1 MSPVQS
7 KHSTQRPKGTF
18 LATVTRRARLAL
30 LLVADD
36 AQLGRCAALHAAQRR
51 TAARARRVSS
61 AGMIN
66 LNIFMLSWR
75 P

>member
-1 MSPVQS
+1 VSPVQS

-36 AQLGRCAALHAAQRR
+36 AQLGRRAALHAAQRR
-51 TAARARRVSS
+51 AAARARARDLSRYRKPGKS
-61 AGMIN
+61 
-66 LNIFMLSWR
+66 MLS
-75 P
+75 